1 MKINVTDACVT
12 LEEENEV
19 FSLLNKPEFP
29 DYTNVTPRPYFTYYY
44 TESETIWDRFCFC
57 MEKLP
62 DFCPEDPYL
71 GCYALMFRRLY
82 PLLLSGNQAKNIIA
96 YGTPTDCGAYRVF
109 QDFMTFL
116 QEGNSLTALA
126 QSPFSFHALAEA
138 SCTALLYRL
147 DTCPAPAAVCDAMEK
162 VKPGGLILLYTLRD
176 TLPPQLHPL
185 GGKAE
190 RDSFGSCTVYAL
202 TMDEA
207 LSSFAH
213 ANSSEAFI
221 LSRTKEIQKRAGDL
235 RNLIGVMLDGSS
247 CPGEAYTIAAVILQQ
262 TEEILLSLYDY
273 LEDDELPI
281 RANALKEALLNYY
294 VGICGR
300 FDLTAYREKLTQASL
315 VFFSSIETE
324 FTQKR
329 H

>member
-1 MKINVTDACVT
+1 MKINITDTCVT
-12 LEEENEV
+12 LETDGDAYT
-19 FSLLNKPEFP
+19 LLEKPKLP
-29 DYTNVTPRPYFTYYY
+29 DYSNVTPRPHFTYYY
-44 TESETIWDRFCFC
+44 TECETVWDRFCFC

-82 PLLLSGNQAKNIIA
+82 TLLLSGNQAKNIIA

-126 QSPFSFHALAEA
+126 QSPFSFTALMEA
-138 SCTALLYRL
+138 SCSALLYRL
-147 DTCPAPAAVCDAMEK
+147 DTCPAQAAVCDAMEK

-176 TLPPQLHPL
+176 TLPPELHPL
-185 GGKAE
+185 GE
-190 RDSFGSCTVYAL
+190 RAKKDSFGSCTVYVL

-207 LSSFAH
+207 LLSFAH

-221 LSRTKEIQKRAGDL
+221 FSHTMEIQKRAGDL
-235 RNLIGVMLDGSS
+235 QNLIRAMLDGSP
-247 CPGEAYTIAAVILQQ
+247 CPGDAYAVAAVILQQ

-294 VGICGR
+294 VGISGR
-300 FDLTAYREKLTQASL
+300 FDLTTYREKLTQASHL
-315 VFFSSIETE
+315 FFTSLEAEIHE
-324 FTQKR
+324 R
-329 H
+329 